1 MQCPSCADPI
11 KAGWRFCPACG
22 AILMPDRAQEQRRV
36 AVLFVDLVASTKL
49 AKSYGSEEYF
59 DLMGE
64 ILTVLAGE
72 IEALDG
78 HVVQFQGDAVL
89 AAFGL
94 TKTHP
99 DDAVRALRAAKS
111 CLNAIEAYGT
121 RVGLELEGRA
131 GIDTD
136 DATTGWVGKE
146 LTLFGNVV
154 NLSRRLSSA
163 AEPGEVLVSERI
175 RDVARGQAQFML
187 AHSRIIRDYSEERG
201 PYRLVN
207 FKIAKNAAV
216 LTPFQGRR
224 SELLWLENLW
234 SLAQNQGLVQA
245 QIFGASGTGKS
256 RLLQEFTQRLE
267 QEARCITLH
276 PKQLKL
282 EDGALERLDEHEALV
297 VVLENAEQFEPNM
310 IEQISLPTSKPRL
323 ILHHRRSQAPGLE
336 SLRLTGLGF
345 IETRALL
352 ESLSGP
358 QPISLI
364 QGWLEISAGNPWLL
378 ERLGRTTL
386 EPDFKA
392 EAAQLPESVARAV
405 LEKLDELPR
414 SARETLSAAALFS
427 DGVFAGALEAI
438 LNREVGAD
446 ILKMQQGGWLT
457 ELFPSAIIGE
467 TEFVFSLPMVR
478 QIAATLTPLKGK
490 KLLHFGLAVW
500 FLERDPQK
508 ARNHMRLSNEV
519 TPSRVRLIK
528 HRSTQSL
535 DQAVQLERSEAG
547 QLERS
552 EAAQLERSETILE
565 ETKTERLQK

>member
-1 MQCPSCADPI
+1 
-11 KAGWRFCPACG
+11 
-22 AILMPDRAQEQRRV
+22 MPDRAQEQRRV

-111 CLNAIEAYGT
+111 CLSAIEAYGT

-136 DATTGWVGKE
+136 IATTGWVGKE

-175 RDVARGQAQFML
+175 RDVARTQAQFML
-187 AHSRIIRDYSEERG
+187 AHSRVIRDYSEERG

-207 FKIAKNAAV
+207 FKVAKSSAAQ
-216 LTPFQGRR
+216 TPFQGRR
-224 SELLWLENLW
+224 NEIRWLENLW
-234 SLAQNQGLVQA
+234 SQAQQIGLVQA
-245 QIFGASGTGKS
+245 QIVGATGVGKS

-276 PKQLKL
+276 AKQIKL
-282 EDGALERLDEHEALV
+282 EDGALERLSEHEALV
-297 VVLENAEQFEPNM
+297 IVLENAEQFTHEVL
-310 IEQISLPTSKPRL
+310 EQLLMPSSKPRL
-323 ILHHRRSQAPGLE
+323 VLHHRRSLILPQVGAVAIE
-336 SLRLTGLGF
+336 SLRLNGFGF

-352 ESLSGP
+352 ESLGGP
-358 QPISLI
+358 QPISLV
-364 QGWLEISAGNPWLL
+364 QRWLEISAGNPWLL
-378 ERLGRTTL
+378 ERLGRTTQ
-386 EPDFKA
+386 EPNFQADA
-392 EAAQLPESVARAV
+392 PLLPDSISRAV
-405 LEKLDELPR
+405 LERLDELPR

-438 LNREVGAD
+438 LNREVRAD
-446 ILKMQQGGWLT
+446 IEKMVLGGWLT
-457 ELFPSAIIGE
+457 ELSPSAIANE
-467 TEFVFSLPMVR
+467 TEFVFSLPIVR
-478 QIAATLTPLKGK
+478 QIATTLTPLKGK

-500 FLERDPQK
+500 FLERDANK

-519 TPSRVRLIK
+519 TPSRVRMVK
-528 HRSTQSL
+528 HKTALSL
-535 DQAVQLERSEAG
+535 DGAA

-552 EAAQLERSETILE
+552 EAAQLERSEAAQLE
-565 ETKTERLQK
+565 RSGAAQLEADKD

>member
-1 MQCPSCADPI
+1 MQCPTCAEPV

-22 AILMPDRAQEQRRV
+22 AMLMPDRAQEQRRV

-111 CLNAIEAYGT
+111 CLSAIEAYGT

-136 DATTGWVGKE
+136 IATTGWVGKE

-175 RDVARGQAQFML
+175 RDVARSQAQFML
-187 AHSRIIRDYSEERG
+187 AHSRVIRDYSEERG

-207 FKIAKNAAV
+207 FKIAKNNAV
-216 LTPFQGRR
+216 QTPFQGRR
-224 SELLWLENLW
+224 NEMRWLENLW
-234 SLAQNQGLVQA
+234 SQAQQVGLVQA
-245 QIFGASGTGKS
+245 QIVGTTGVGKS

-276 PKQLKL
+276 AKQKL
-282 EDGALERLDEHEALV
+282 ENDALERLSEHEALV
-297 VVLENAEQFEPNM
+297 IVLENAEQFSDDVLAKLLMP
-310 IEQISLPTSKPRL
+310 SPKPRL
-323 ILHHRRSQAPGLE
+323 VLHHRRSILLPTGTLPIE
-336 SLRLTGLGF
+336 SLRLNGFGF
-345 IETRALL
+345 IEARALL
-352 ESLSGP
+352 ESLGGP
-358 QPISLI
+358 QPISLV
-364 QGWLEISAGNPWLL
+364 QRWLEISAGNPWLL
-378 ERLGRTTL
+378 ERLGRTTQ
-386 EPDFKA
+386 EPNFQADA
-392 EAAQLPESVARAV
+392 PQLPDSISRAV
-405 LEKLDELPR
+405 LERLDELPR

-438 LNREVGAD
+438 LNREVSAD
-446 ILKMQQGGWLT
+446 IEKMVLGGWLT
-457 ELFPSAIIGE
+457 ELSPSAIVGE
-467 TEFVFSLPMVR
+467 TEFVFSLPIVR
-478 QIAATLTPLKGK
+478 QIATTLTPLKGK

-500 FLERDPQK
+500 FLERDANK

-519 TPSRVRLIK
+519 TPSRVRMVK

-535 DQAVQLERSEAG
+535 DQAVQLERPEAV
-547 QLERS
+547 QLDQEN
-552 EAAQLERSETILE
+552 
-565 ETKTERLQK
+565 

>member
-1 MQCPSCADPI
+1 MQCPTCAEPV

-111 CLNAIEAYGT
+111 CLSAIETYGT
-121 RVGLELEGRA
+121 RVGLALEGRA

-136 DATTGWVGKE
+136 IATTGWVGKE

-187 AHSRIIRDYSEERG
+187 AHSRVIRDYSEERG

-207 FKIAKNAAV
+207 FKVAKNVAV
-216 LTPFQGRR
+216 QTPFQGRR
-224 SELLWLENLW
+224 NEMRWLENLW
-234 SLAQNQGLVQA
+234 SQAQQVGLVQA
-245 QIFGASGTGKS
+245 QIIGPTGVGKS
-256 RLLQEFTQRLE
+256 RLLQEFTQALE
-267 QEARCITLH
+267 QEVRCITLYA
-276 PKQLKL
+276 KQIKL
-282 EDGALERLDEHEALV
+282 EDDSLDRLSEHEALV
-297 VVLENAEQFEPNM
+297 IVLESAEQF
-310 IEQISLPTSKPRL
+310 SLEMLDRLAVPSKKPRL
-323 ILHHRRSQAPGLE
+323 ILHHRRSALLPQKNTVPLE
-336 SLRLTGLGF
+336 SLRLNGFGF

-352 ESLSGP
+352 ESLGGP
-358 QPISLI
+358 QPISLV
-364 QGWLEISAGNPWLL
+364 QRWLEISAGNPWLL
-378 ERLGRTTL
+378 ERLGRTAL
-386 EPDFKA
+386 EPHFQADA
-392 EAAQLPESVARAV
+392 LPLPESVSRAV
-405 LEKLDELPR
+405 LERLDELPR

-438 LNREVGAD
+438 LNREVSAD
-446 ILKMQQGGWLT
+446 IEKMVFGGWLT
-457 ELFPSAIIGE
+457 ELSPSAIAGE
-467 TEFVFSLPMVR
+467 TEFVFSLPIVR
-478 QIAATLTPLKGK
+478 QIATTLTPLKGK

-500 FLERDPQK
+500 FLERDASK

-519 TPSRVRLIK
+519 TPSRVRMIK
-528 HRSTQSL
+528 HKTASSL
-535 DQAVQLERSEAG
+535 EGAVQQEAIKTLE
-547 QLERS
+547 
-552 EAAQLERSETILE
+552 
-565 ETKTERLQK
+565 

>member
-1 MQCPSCADPI
+1 MQCPTCTEPV

-22 AILMPDRAQEQRRV
+22 VILMPNQAQEQRRV

-94 TKTHP
+94 TKTHS

-111 CLNAIEAYGT
+111 CLSAIEAYGT
-121 RVGLELEGRA
+121 RVGLALEGRA

-154 NLSRRLSSA
+154 NLSRRLSTA

-175 RDVARGQAQFML
+175 RDVARDHAQFIV
-187 AHSRIIRDYSEERG
+187 AHSRVIRDYSEERG

-207 FKIAKNAAV
+207 FKTTKNAAV

-234 SLAQNQGLVQA
+234 NQAQLQGVLQA
-245 QIFGASGTGKS
+245 QIVGATGSGKS

-276 PKQLKL
+276 SKQLKL
-282 EDGALERLDEHEALV
+282 EDGALERLGEHEALV
-297 VVLENAEQFEPNM
+297 IVLENSEQFESDMLRKLAEP
-310 IEQISLPTSKPRL
+310 SSKPRL
-323 ILHHRRSQAPGLE
+323 ILHHRRSANVELNLE
-336 SLRLTGLGF
+336 TLHLTGLGF

-358 QPISLI
+358 QPISLV
-364 QGWLEISAGNPWLL
+364 QRWLELSAGNPWLL
-378 ERLGRTTL
+378 EKLGRTTL
-386 EPDFKA
+386 EANFKA
-392 EAAQLPESVARAV
+392 EAIQLPESVSRAV

-427 DGVFAGALEAI
+427 DGIFIGALNSI
-438 LNREVGAD
+438 LNREVQID
-446 ILKMQQGGWLT
+446 IEKMILGGWLN
-457 ELFPSAIIGE
+457 ELQPSAIPDE
-467 TEFVFSLPMVR
+467 KEFVFTLPIVR
-478 QIAATLTPLKGK
+478 QIATTLTPLKGK

-500 FLERDPQK
+500 FLERDANK

-519 TPSRVRLIK
+519 TPSRVRLVK
-528 HRSTQSL
+528 HRSAESL
-535 DQAVQLERSEAG
+535 DQAVEIEATQLKHPEK
-547 QLERS
+547 
-552 EAAQLERSETILE
+552 I
-565 ETKTERLQK
+565 